1 MSEKS
6 LPEESFFTNALA
18 NFFTMDDM
26 FSVNNIFVF
35 AVAMIIL
42 LGVAIKFNVIKCD
55 SIIEKI
61 PFLGKFMPRKQV
73 KFDEEQDE
81 EEEEEDDNDEEQDQE

>member
-42 LGVAIKFNVIKCD
+42 LVVAIKFNVINID
-55 SIIEKI
+55 SIVEKV
-61 PFLGKFMPRKQV
+61 PFLGKFMPKKQV
-73 KFDEEQDE
+73 KFNEEQPEEDEDDDDDEEQE
-81 EEEEEDDNDEEQDQE
+81 

>member
-18 NFFTMDDM
+18 SFFTMDDM

-42 LGVAIKFNVIKCD
+42 LVVAIKFNVINCD
-55 SIIEKI
+55 SIVEKI
-61 PFLGKFMPRKQV
+61 PFLGKFMPKKQV
-73 KFDEEQDE
+73 KFIEED
-81 EEEEEDDNDEEQDQE
+81 EEEEEDDNDEEQE

>member
-73 KFDEEQDE
+73 KFDEEEDE

>member
-26 FSVNNIFVF
+26 FSTNNIFIF
-35 AVAMIIL
+35 AVAIIISL
-42 LGVAIKFNVIKCD
+42 VVAIKLNVINCD
-55 SIIEKI
+55 SIVEKI
-61 PFLGKFMPRKQV
+61 PFLGKFMPKKQV
-73 KFDEEQDE
+73 KFNEEQPEEDEDDEDEEQE
-81 EEEEEDDNDEEQDQE
+81 